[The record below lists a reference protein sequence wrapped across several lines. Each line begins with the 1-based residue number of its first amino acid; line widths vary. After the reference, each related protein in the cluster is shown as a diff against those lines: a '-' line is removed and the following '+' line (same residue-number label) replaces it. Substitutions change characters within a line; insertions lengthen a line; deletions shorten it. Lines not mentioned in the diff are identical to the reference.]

1 MKKLLLL
8 LLVVCFSLCS
18 QTLPVFCG
26 EPTVVTLFAG
36 KYIDSGSVTVRND
49 SGNLYVTYTTK
60 DGWALVE
67 THLAVATSLSLIP
80 QTPKGN
86 PKNGLFPFKRAYNPP
101 VVSDEYVI
109 SLDQYGYVEG
119 TVLYI
124 AAHAA
129 LVKIVNGAVV
139 QSETGWGNGT
149 GFPGNN
155 WAMYFMYVVQP
166 CKPPVTDLT
175 GLFRTQTQ
183 GGWGTGC
190 KGENPGCYRDA
201 HFALAFPNGLR
212 LGSTDGF
219 SILLTSSA
227 AVEDFLPQGGPAS
240 KLTMNHVD
248 PTTSEAGVLA
258 GQVCAVSLSVGFDL
272 ADPDFCKSPVLLK
285 NLIFK
290 DPGNEENPFNGMT
303 VEQILAIANVI
314 LSGLSQPYSYSLIN
328 DAVSKINENFVDGKM
343 DGGFLSLP

>member
-1 MKKLLLL
+1 MQKTLVLL
-8 LLVVCFSLCS
+8 LLVSFSLCA

-26 EPTVVTLFAG
+26 EPTIVTLFAG
-36 KYIDSGSVTVRND
+36 QHIDTGTVTVRND
-49 SGNLYVTYTTK
+49 SGNLYVTFTTQN
-60 DGWALVE
+60 GWKMVE
-67 THLAVATSLSLIP
+67 SHLAVTTSLSLIP

-86 PKNGLFPFKRAYNPP
+86 PKIGLFPFKRSYNPA

-129 LVKIVNGAVV
+129 LVKVINGVVV

-155 WAMYFMYVVQP
+155 WAMYFTYIVQA
-166 CKPPVTDLT
+166 CKPPITDLT

-190 KGENPGCYRDA
+190 KGVNPGCYRDA
-201 HFALAFPNGLR
+201 HFAAAFPNGL
-212 LGSTDGF
+212 LIGAKDGY
-219 SILLTSSA
+219 SILLTSSS

-240 KLTMNHVD
+240 KLTKNHVD
-248 PTTSEAGVLA
+248 PTTTEAGVLA
-258 GQVCAVSLSVGFDL
+258 GQICALSLSVYFDIN
-272 ADPDFCKSPVLLK
+272 DTDFGASPVLLK

-290 DPGNEENPFNGMT
+290 DVANEENPFNGMT
-303 VEQILAIANVI
+303 VEQILAIANTI
-314 LSGLSQPYSYSLIN
+314 LSGLSQPYSYSQIN
-328 DAVSKINENFVDGKM
+328 DAVSKINENFVDGLM
-343 DGGFLSLP
+343 DGGFLRLP